1 MVNPCYHIVIKMV
14 FPFCSSLA
22 FKHFAKGGNGQKE
35 SRNRKNSKDL
45 PASEYYKIYQ
55 QTKQHNKQKSSFSDN
70 ELLQSSP
77 TIKRRNDSDLSTD
90 SEQCT
95 KIEFINQTS
104 LRTVSSSLGELNN
117 IEKMERT
124 KFSLTSDK
132 KIQGGGIAER

>member
-70 ELLQSSP
+70 ELLQTSP
-77 TIKRRNDSDLSTD
+77 TIKRRNESDFSTD
-90 SEQCT
+90 SDHS
-95 KIEFINQTS
+95 NQNEYTHQHC
-104 LRTVSSSLGELNN
+104 LRTISSSLGALNN
-117 IEKMERT
+117 MENMDQTTVNRVP
-124 KFSLTSDK
+124 DI
-132 KIQGGGIAER
+132 KIQGGIADR

>member
-1 MVNPCYHIVIKMV
+1 M
-14 FPFCSSLA
+14 
-22 FKHFAKGGNGQKE
+22 
-35 SRNRKNSKDL
+35 

-55 QTKQHNKQKSSFSDN
+55 QTKKQHKQKPSFSDN
-70 ELLQSSP
+70 EILQPSP

-124 KFSLTSDK
+124 KFSLASDK
-132 KIQGGGIAER
+132 KMQGGGIAER